1 MTAVFWWW
9 NWFSPPYFVALV
21 PALGVLGVAYYMRGS
36 LKENYGYGGGGS
48 ILISIVFWL
57 ICLQLVIGFI
67 NGLGVFQA
75 NMAMTPSNQY
85 INVDFSDIETNLKN
99 VGGMQN
105 PLTDAYTWAN
115 LGWTTVRILFNMV
128 IGVLAISTI
137 LAEIFPF
144 IPLSLLVII
153 QAAIYVLYA
162 LFMFQIIY
170 RPNIGQGE
178 L

>member
-1 MTAVFWWW
+1 
-9 NWFSPPYFVALV
+9 
-21 PALGVLGVAYYMRGS
+21 
-36 LKENYGYGGGGS
+36 
-48 ILISIVFWL
+48 
-57 ICLQLVIGFI
+57 
-67 NGLGVFQA
+67 
-75 NMAMTPSNQY
+75 
-85 INVDFSDIETNLKN
+85 
-99 VGGMQN
+99 MQN